1 MTEPNTAL
9 RHSLLIRIVG
19 AMTIVV
25 LVVLAGM
32 GSALIIAE
40 TTRGNASAINLAG
53 SLRMQSYRLSTLA
66 FAARAQPNASYR
78 REIDSA
84 IAAFDQSLNSPVLIN
99 TAIIGTES
107 KSAAVRQAVVLQWQ
121 QHIQPMLR
129 TLAVR
134 PIPVGQSDNEMRT
147 LLEQTNS
154 FVANINRLVT
164 QIEQDTESR
173 IHFLRTIIIVTL
185 LITLGIVFLI
195 MYFLHAVVLTPL
207 RSLLAFTIQIRHGNL
222 NARTPYIGEDELG
235 RLGQAFNFMAE
246 DLSKLYAGLEQRV
259 LEKTADLERSNRS
272 LELLYHSIARLYSGP
287 VEAQTYMLLLREI
300 ETVLELGAGSACL
313 VEAGSQGGVSVLAS
327 TLDSSQGEIAFCS
340 LSSCA
345 ECMAGD
351 GLHLREL
358 GGQQV
363 LSIPLRG
370 IERVYGVMQLII
382 PRGREIEPWKLR
394 LLEALSRHIGTAI
407 GTARRAEHERVLA
420 LLEERSVMARE
431 LHDSLAQ
438 SLAYMKIQVS
448 RLGTVIGRD
457 KSSEEAG
464 NILRE
469 LREGLNSAYRQ
480 LRELLTTFR
489 LRIEGESLSAVLD
502 STVQEF
508 TSRGQIQIALETHLT
523 NCSLSANEEI
533 HILQI
538 VREALSNVIHH
549 AQARH
554 AKVFLCTEADDMVSV
569 SIEDDGMGINH
580 QHAQTH
586 HYGMA
591 IMEER
596 ARGLGGRLEVMTRP
610 AGGTRIEVRF
620 LPVSRSSVEL
630 HHRLA

>member
-1 MTEPNTAL
+1 MNEPNTAL

-19 AMTIVV
+19 AMTIVA

-32 GSALIIAE
+32 GSVLIIAE
-40 TTRGNASAINLAG
+40 ATRGNASAINLAG
-53 SLRMQSYRLSTLA
+53 SLRMQSYRLSTLVL
-66 FAARAQPNASYR
+66 AARAQPNNSYR
-78 REIDSA
+78 HEIDSA
-84 IAAFDQSLNSPVLIN
+84 IAAFDHSLNSPVLIN
-99 TAIIGTES
+99 TTIIGTES
-107 KSAAVRQAVVLQWQ
+107 KSAAVRQAVVLQWER
-121 QHIQPMLR
+121 HIKPMLR
-129 TLAVR
+129 TLAGQ
-134 PIPVGQSDNEMRT
+134 PIVMGQTDKEMRA
-147 LLEQTNS
+147 LLEQTNG
-154 FVANINRLVT
+154 FVVNINRLVT

-173 IHFLRTIIIVTL
+173 ISFLRKIIIATL
-185 LITLGIVFLI
+185 FITLGVVLLT
-195 MYFLHAVVLTPL
+195 MYFLHAAVLTPL
-207 RSLLAFTIQIRHGNL
+207 RNLLAFTVQIRRGNL
-222 NARTPYIGEDELG
+222 NARTPHVGEDELG

-246 DLSKLYAGLEQRV
+246 DLSKLYASLEQRV

-327 TLDSSQGEIAFCS
+327 TLDASQGEIAFCS

-358 GGQQV
+358 GEQQV

-370 IERVYGVMQLII
+370 VERVYGVMQLVI
-382 PRGREIEPWKLR
+382 PRGHEIEPWKMR

-407 GTARRAEHERVLA
+407 GTARRAEHERVLS

-448 RLGTVIGRD
+448 RLGAVISRD
-457 KSSEEAG
+457 KTSEEAG

-489 LRIEGESLSAVLD
+489 LRIEGESLSAVLN

-508 TSRGQIQIALETHLT
+508 AGRGQIQIALETHLT
-523 NCSLSANEEI
+523 NCTLSANEEI
-533 HILQI
+533 HVLQI

-554 AKVFLCTEADDMVSV
+554 AKVFLCTEADGMVSV
-569 SIEDDGMGINH
+569 SIEDDGVGIDH
-580 QHAQTH
+580 QRAQAH
-586 HYGMA
+586 RYGMA

-596 ARGLGGRLEVMTRP
+596 ARGLRGQLEVMIRP
-610 AGGTRIEVRF
+610 AAGTRIEVRF
-620 LPVSRSSVEL
+620 MPVSRSGTEL